1 MTDIIDKIEEKFG
14 EVGVVFAM
22 ILAVFC
28 AVVIFVLWLVLTNHL
43 PAIGMSVPFLVLGWM
58 VWVAH
63 NDRKD
68 T

>member
-14 EVGVVFAM
+14 DAGVVFAM
-22 ILAVFC
+22 ILAAIC
-28 AVVIFVLWLVLTNHL
+28 AVVIIVLWLVLTNHI

-58 VWVAH
+58 VWFAH
-63 NDRKD
+63 NDRTD